1 MLYVQH
7 DGVHTVQCGV
17 TECKCPHE
25 PLPFCIRLDATPG
38 SSYTVVVSDQN
49 KMSVK
54 TSTDNPVDS
63 GVFLILLIFYEVGG
77 LVQLTYL
84 CLLNT
89 ADVHTIPGLGLRINS
104 LWNENC
110 KCLYSF
116 NSLIHDKLN
125 E

>member
-7 DGVHTVQCGV
+7 DGVRTVQCGV

-25 PLPFCIRLDATPG
+25 PQPFCIRLDVTPG

-49 KMSVK
+49 KVSVK
-54 TSTDNPVDS
+54 ATNNPVSS
-63 GVFLILLIFYEVGG
+63 GVFLTLLIFYEVGG
-77 LVQLTYL
+77 LVQLSYL

-89 ADVHTIPGLGLRINS
+89 ANVHTTPGLSLRINS

-116 NSLIHDKLN
+116 HSPFHDKLN